1 MKKSGKKLLGIM
13 LAAAVAITAV
23 FPMQGMAAE
32 GKDSEHGYQEE
43 KITAGETSPE
53 EPEESQGMPGEGT
66 AQKPGEDKEISGEST
81 AQEPKEGQE
90 ISGEGT
96 AQETEEGRE
105 MPGEGTAQEPG
116 ESQKISGEGTAQ
128 EPGEG
133 QEISGVGTDQEQ
145 KEGQEEQETQEEGI
159 NAEGTVPVVEENEAS
174 EGKEQ
179 DLEKSEVPEE
189 PEASDWGQQKTFMNP
204 QSGGEENTMP
214 LEGAYDINQPVIE
227 SFEFAENGKTVTKD
241 EELHF
246 SISVYDADSDVSSIS
261 VELSGS
267 YWYDNVLEF
276 HKSQGNRYTAVLP
289 CSSIYAGSYY
299 IQSIRVEDEKSNY
312 VDGKVLDE
320 NGSYLYGFILE
331 DSVETHSIT
340 ISDLQITKNS
350 AEGAETLRA
359 GDKVTYSANV
369 QCENEDIAWVHL
381 YVKTGQGQY
390 DGLESFGGDY
400 HSDTKSLTGT
410 FTVGDKTYP
419 AVWGLNRIQVATA
432 AGRTY
437 DFYPDKIEPEKD
449 FTFTVDQEYDN
460 DKPVIKSVTI
470 DKNGQEVHSGET
482 IGVRVDVEEDH
493 PSTFGRAGFYMKDLR
508 VTETVSLRYDADSK
522 AYLGTIQITDSTYPG
537 QWELSSLNIS
547 DTYNNTAYLSDYT
560 ENGEEISLPYY
571 SVPED
576 DYDRTKPTIKEIRIE
591 NGELAKAGEW
601 VKIIVEVDEK
611 NPYFRAEA
619 RVVTQDWPNQ
629 NYQNFYLY
637 YKTDLKAYVGE
648 IEITETTEPC
658 KWELTY
664 LEIRDNNGNRTD
676 LSEYEEEGSWYYTVD
691 PDGYD
696 VESPVIEEIT
706 IDKKGEWLKAGDT
719 VTIKVKVDEKN
730 PSYYGYAYFYPQV
743 TNVSAYVRLALPYN
757 PDTREYAGTIQITED
772 TYPCEWML
780 TELEITDQAGRRAY
794 LSEYK
799 PDWQETCP
807 WYYRVKSGNTYR
819 EDVKDVTFHFYGYA
833 KQEDGSYQPDS
844 LISSQTVENVG
855 RRVTLKELGIFPQPI
870 EGAAAVWKYNWTE
883 REVDEDTELLF
894 LGTEDISCSLFASY
908 DKGCANVT
916 LTYMSENSGEK
927 TVILPIFLDREATY
941 QDVLDALEL
950 PEDGKAD
957 DFTRFKL
964 GYSNDYHNETTQ
976 VGDFAVI
983 SVEAQ
988 YKNCQVAWN
997 TRYLDKDGKEISKV
1011 ITKSYLEGTK
1021 VSDALAELAEPNENG
1036 GMEFERWILPDA
1048 AEHET
1053 LSQPM
1058 ASLDVVAAYSGKTT
1072 VDTSYTYRGED
1083 GIITCGNKLM
1093 VMDGEGLSDAAIQG
1107 EATGAFKEVSHFKGL
1122 MLYEWTGTMD
1132 VNQEKYKKVQFQ
1144 AQYYNC
1150 VAVLKYPD
1158 ETCEY
1163 VVVDKNAEFTL
1174 PTENENYE
1182 DILWEG
1188 YEKGQTVVITED
1200 KEFLAGDAK
1209 RKDGAKEEPE
1219 GTKLSQEEIARIKEE
1234 LAKAED
1240 GAVIEIDMKK
1250 ATVVPKEVLE
1260 EIKDRQV
1267 NIVLDMGAY
1276 SWFISGVDVAAAEL
1290 KDIDLEV
1297 AIGTDTV
1304 PSSLV
1309 EAIAEGKPATQI
1321 SLTHN
1326 GEFGFRADLTLNLG
1340 SENSGNTANLYYYD
1354 SSGKLVFR
1362 NAGQIGADGTTSLSF
1377 SHASDYVVVIDK
1389 AAAPD
1394 TDPKEDKT
1402 ESQETNGNKE
1412 TGNQES
1418 SGKENIGNPEDAKEK
1433 APKRQDDNGI
1443 EELEQ
1448 KNDNGKEELERQDG
1462 RQEEEDTKEDA
1473 LNSNK
1478 KNETANVKRNPSH
1491 TTADSGKTELP
1502 GADSSQRKSPKTGE

>member
-13 LAAAVAITAV
+13 LAAAMTAAAV
-23 FPMQGMAAE
+23 FPVQGMAAE

-43 KITAGETSPE
+43 NITTGEVSSE
-53 EPEESQGMPGEGT
+53 KPEESQEGQRMPGESP
-66 AQKPGEDKEISGEST
+66 AQ
-81 AQEPKEGQE
+81 PKEGQE
-90 ISGEGT
+90 ISGEGI
-96 AQETEEGRE
+96 AQEQRE
-105 MPGEGTAQEPG
+105 DAAEEPG
-116 ESQKISGEGTAQ
+116 KSQEISGEGAAQ
-128 EPGEG
+128 E
-133 QEISGVGTDQEQ
+133 QN
-145 KEGQEEQETQEEGI
+145 EGQEEQETQEEGK
-159 NAEGTVPVVEENEAS
+159 NAEGTAPVVEESGAL
-174 EGKEQ
+174 EGKKQ
-179 DLEKSEVPEE
+179 DLEKSQVPGEQKPE
-189 PEASDWGQQKTFMNP
+189 PEASDWAQQKTFMGP
-204 QSGGEENTMP
+204 QSGGGENTMP

-246 SISVYDADSDVSSIS
+246 SISVYDADSDVSSVS

-276 HKSQGNRYTAVLP
+276 HKSQGSLYTAVLP
-289 CSSIYAGSYY
+289 CSRIHAGSYY

-340 ISDLQITKNS
+340 ISDLQITKNAS
-350 AEGAETLRA
+350 EGAETLRA

-369 QCENEDIAWVHL
+369 QCENENITQVYL
-381 YVKTGQGQY
+381 YINTGQGQY
-390 DGLESFGGDY
+390 NGSEYFVGDY
-400 HSDTKSLTGT
+400 HSNTKSLEGT
-410 FTVGDKTYP
+410 FAVGDKTYP
-419 AVWGLNRIQVATA
+419 TVWGLNRIQIYTA

-437 DFYPDKIEPEKD
+437 NFYPDKIEPEKD
-449 FTFTVDQEYDN
+449 LTFMVEQEYDN
-460 DKPVIKSVTI
+460 DKPVVKSVAI
-470 DKNGQEVHSGET
+470 DKNGQEVRSGET
-482 IGVRVDVEEDH
+482 IEVRVDVEEEH
-493 PSTFGRAGFYMKDLR
+493 PSVYGRAGFYMKDLR
-508 VTETVSLRYDADSK
+508 VTEMLSLRYNESSK
-522 AYLGTIQITDSTYPG
+522 AYTGTIQITDSTYPG
-537 QWELSSLNIS
+537 RWELSSLNIS
-547 DTYNNTAYLSDYT
+547 DTYNNTAHLSDYMET
-560 ENGEEISLPYY
+560 GEEISLPYY

-576 DYDRTKPTIKEIRIE
+576 AYDRTKPIIKDIRID
-591 NGELAKAGEW
+591 NGELAKAGEQ
-601 VKIIVEVDEK
+601 VTITVEVDEQ
-611 NPYFRAEA
+611 NPYYSAEA

-629 NYQNFYLY
+629 NYQNIYLY
-637 YKTDLKAYVGE
+637 YNTNLKAYVGE

-664 LEIRDNNGNRTD
+664 LQIRDINGNRTD
-676 LSEYEEEGSWYYTVD
+676 LSEYEEDGSWYYTVD

-706 IDKKGEWLKAGDT
+706 IDKKGQWLKAGDT
-719 VTIKVKVDEKN
+719 VAIKIKVDEKN

-743 TNVSAYVRLALPYN
+743 TNVSSYVRLALPYN

-794 LSEYK
+794 LSDYK

-819 EDVKDVTFHFYGYA
+819 EDVKDVTFNFYGYA
-833 KQEDGSYQPDS
+833 KQEDGSYKPDS

-870 EGAAAVWKYNWTE
+870 EGTAALWKYNWTE

-894 LGTEDISCSLFASY
+894 LGTEDTSCSFFASY

-916 LTYMSENSGEK
+916 LTYMSEDSGEK
-927 TVILPIFLDREATY
+927 TVILPMFLDREAAY

-964 GYSNDYHNETTQ
+964 GYNNDYHNETTQ
-976 VGDFAVI
+976 VGDFALI

-997 TRYLDKDGKEISKV
+997 TRYLDKDGKETSKV

-1021 VSDALAELAEPNENG
+1021 AGDALAELAEPEESA
-1036 GMEFERWILPDA
+1036 GMEFEKWILPDT
-1048 AEHET
+1048 AEDET

-1083 GIITCGNKLM
+1083 GIITCGNQLM

-1132 VNQEKYKKVQFQ
+1132 INQEKYKKVQFQ

-1200 KEFLAGDAK
+1200 KEFLAEDAK
-1209 RKDGAKEEPE
+1209 RKDGSKEEPE
-1219 GTKLSQEEIARIKEE
+1219 GTRLSQEEIARIKEE

-1267 NIVLDMGAY
+1267 DIVLDMGAY
-1276 SWFISGVDVAAAEL
+1276 SWSISGVDVAATEL

-1340 SENSGNTANLYYYD
+1340 SENSGDTANLYYYD

-1389 AAAPD
+1389 AAAPE
-1394 TDPKEDKT
+1394 TGQKEDKT
-1402 ESQETNGNKE
+1402 ENQETNENKE
-1412 TGNQES
+1412 TEKPEN
-1418 SGKENIGNPEDAKEK
+1418 SGKEDIENPEDARKK
-1433 APKRQDDNGI
+1433 DLKKPDDN
-1443 EELEQ
+1443 E
-1448 KNDNGKEELERQDG
+1448 KEELERQDG
-1462 RQEEEDTKEDA
+1462 RQEEGDAKVDA
-1473 LNSNK
+1473 LKSNK
-1478 KNETANVKRNPSH
+1478 KNETANVKRNQSH

-1502 GADSSQRKSPKTGE
+1502 GTDSSQRKSPKTGE